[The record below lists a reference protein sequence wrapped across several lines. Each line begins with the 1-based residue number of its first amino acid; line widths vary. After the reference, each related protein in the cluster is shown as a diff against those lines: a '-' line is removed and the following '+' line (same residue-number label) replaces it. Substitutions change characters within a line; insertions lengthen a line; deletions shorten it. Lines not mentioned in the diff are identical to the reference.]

1 MFRQCNRLTTMP
13 ATLAVVSIL
22 CAACGSGDG
31 SGNDAP
37 DATVDAG
44 REIFRHDTFGDE
56 KFWTDTLRMHEVIAS
71 AVDPKT
77 ALSVGLKVDSDALPA
92 GILDDADLED
102 PQTTI
107 ALLELGAVV
116 GLEGTVEDGA
126 SGKILTSVGVTCA
139 LCHSTVDDSVAPG
152 IGRRLDGYPN
162 RDLDPGLILSL
173 SPAMQSPELQTV
185 LKSWGPGK
193 YDAYFNLDGRND
205 PTVIPPAYGLSEVPL
220 ETYTGEGEISYWNA
234 YVAVTQMGGQGSF
247 SDPRLGIDIEADPD
261 LVTPKL
267 AALRAYQLSLDAP
280 AAPDGSF
287 DPEAAERGE
296 ELFRGDAGCAD
307 CHSGS
312 AFTDAAFRLHDPED
326 VGTDPLLA
334 ERATT
339 GKYRATPLRGA
350 WQHPPYFHDGSAASL
365 DEVVEHYDA
374 HFDLGLDAEEK
385 KDLVEFLKSL

>member
-1 MFRQCNRLTTMP
+1 M
-13 ATLAVVSIL
+13 LAVISMF
-22 CAACGSGDG
+22 CAACGSGDE
-31 SGNDAP
+31 SGGAAP
-37 DATVDAG
+37 DATVAAG

-56 KFWTDTLRMHEVIAS
+56 RFWTDTLRMHEVIAS

-77 ALSVGLKVDSDALPA
+77 ALSVGLKVDSEALPA
-92 GILDDADLED
+92 GILDNADLED
-102 PQTTI
+102 PQTTL

-116 GLEGTVEDGA
+116 GVEGTVEDSS
-126 SGKILTSVGVTCA
+126 SGKVLTSVGVTCA

-173 SPAMQSPELQTV
+173 SPAMQSPELQAV

-193 YDAYFNLDGRND
+193 YDAYFNLDGLND
-205 PTVIPPAYGLSEVPL
+205 PVLIPPAFGLADVPL

-247 SDPRLGIDIEADPD
+247 SDQRLGIDIEADPD

-267 AALRAYQLSLDAP
+267 EALRAYQLSLDAP
-280 AAPDGSF
+280 AAPEGSF
-287 DPEAAERGE
+287 DPDAAERGE
-296 ELFRGDAGCAD
+296 ELFRGEAGCAD

-312 AFTDAAFRLHDPED
+312 AFTDAARRLYDPED
-326 VGTDPLLA
+326 VGTDAVLA
-334 ERATT
+334 ERSTT

-350 WQHPPYFHDGSAASL
+350 WEHPPYFHDGSAASL
-365 DEVVEHYDA
+365 DDVVEHYDEQ
-374 HFDLGLDAEEK
+374 FDLRLGEAEK